1 MLIDQLSDKP
11 TEKAMSNAF
20 ANIEL
25 SFTGAVARLT
35 LARPEKLNPLDW
47 STVKELRTA
56 VAEIDRH
63 AETSFVVVTGQGR
76 SFSAGG
82 DLEGY
87 LHLYRHPDEF
97 AAFLDDF
104 HRMLTAIEASPKIYI
119 AAVNGHCV
127 AGGIE
132 LLLACDLAV
141 AAETARIGDGHLN
154 FGQLPGA
161 GGSQRLPRAV
171 GLLRAKHLMLTGE
184 LLTAAQAE
192 RIGLVSAVAA
202 DLEAEV
208 ARLIAGMA
216 EKSRVGLAG
225 AKHLANLT
233 LALDL
238 EAGLKAEIDYVH
250 RYATTEPD
258 ATEGLVAFKEKRR
271 PAFS

>member
-1 MLIDQLSDKP
+1 V
-11 TEKAMSNAF
+11 TETY
-20 ANIEL
+20 ANIIL
-25 SFTGAVARLT
+25 TFDGAVARLT
-35 LARPEKLNPLDW
+35 LARPDKLNPLDW
-47 STVKELRTA
+47 ATVKELRTA
-56 VAEIDRH
+56 IAAIDSRP
-63 AETSFVVVTGQGR
+63 EVSFVVVTGQGR

-87 LHLYRHPDEF
+87 LRLYAHPDEF

-104 HRMLTAIEASPKIYI
+104 WKMLTAIEASPKIYI

-141 AAETARIGDGHLN
+141 AAETAKIGDGHLN

-184 LLTAAQAE
+184 LLTAAEAE
-192 RIGLVSAVAA
+192 RIGLVGAVAS
-202 DLEAEV
+202 DLDAAVAE
-208 ARLIAGMA
+208 LIEGLSQ
-216 EKSRVGLAG
+216 KSRVGLRG

-233 LALDL
+233 LNLDL
-238 EAGLKAEIDYVH
+238 DAGLKAEIAYVH
-250 RYATTEPD
+250 AYATTEPD

-271 PAFS
+271 PAFKE